1 MDNLKE
7 NTNNKLN
14 KLDKL
19 KHIKILKV
27 SQVMYLLLKNILL
40 TMVSYNM
47 LFINHILLIMTQVN
61 SEMKNL

>member
-1 MDNLKE
+1 MDNLKG

-14 KLDKL
+14 KQVKL

-27 SQVMYLLLKNILL
+27 SPVMYLLLKNILP
-40 TMVSYNM
+40 TMVNYNM

-61 SEMKNL
+61 LVM